1 MRVLILGAT
10 GMLGHKM
17 HDVLSREH
25 DVTSTTRSVLATLP
39 TDPAPFFRLG
49 RVVERFEAT
58 DLTALDSLLV
68 DVDPAA
74 VINCIGVIKQREAA
88 HDAITSITI
97 NALFPH
103 QLVEV
108 CAARGIRVIH
118 FSTDCVFSGER
129 GDYTEDDTSDA
140 LDLYGRT
147 KYLGEVSDPGS
158 LTIRSSIIGRELAN
172 FRSLLEWFLRQRG
185 EVRGFT
191 RAIYTGLTTVE
202 MARSVDRVLV
212 DHPDL
217 EGLYQVASEKIS
229 KYNLLEMVGQH
240 FGLQALV
247 KLWPDETFACDR
259 SLRGD
264 RFVAATGIKVPAW
277 EDMIGELAADGAR
290 YGSVTK

>member
-17 HDVLSREH
+17 HDMLSREH
-25 DVTSTTRSVLATLP
+25 DVTSTTRSALATLP
-39 TDPAPFFRLG
+39 TESTPFFGRG
-49 RVVERFEAT
+49 RVVERFQAT
-58 DLTALDSLLV
+58 DLTALDALLV
-68 DVDPAA
+68 DVQPAA
-74 VINCIGVIKQREAA
+74 VINCIGVIKQRDAA

-172 FRSLLEWFLRQRG
+172 FRSLLEWFLRQTG
-185 EVRGFT
+185 EVRGFR

-212 DHPDL
+212 DHPGL

-229 KYNLLEMVGQH
+229 KYDLLEMIRQR
-240 FGLQALV
+240 FGLQTLV
-247 KLWPDETFACDR
+247 KLLPDDTFACDR

-264 RFVAATGIKVPAW
+264 RFVAATGIKVQAW
-277 EDMIGELAADGAR
+277 QDMIDELAVDAAR
-290 YGSVTK
+290 YGSVSK